1 MEVNWSILRAGNSGN
16 MMINAFE
23 AGQAN
28 AQRQKKIEREEGA
41 LSALSKYPS
50 DPDGAVSAL
59 WQYDPDAAMRLG
71 DYTRG
76 QKEAAGRR
84 ERVSLYG
91 KDAKGARQAAFEA
104 GDSGQVMDF
113 DKMDA
118 SQREITAANAKR
130 TFAIVNKLGEMPYEQ
145 RKAAWQKLAPALSD
159 ELSIP
164 AETLAMVDP
173 TDEWIVAKKIEG
185 AEFEEKARTFQTK
198 GGDIVSVQGDEAE
211 VVYDNPNDATAPPGY
226 RWTTDGALEAIPGG
240 PADPSVAGRLAGS
253 KRAPKA
259 GRARSGGAPAS
270 GGVNY
275 GSDPSGPQW

>member
-1 MEVNWSILRAGNSGN
+1 MEVNWGILSTGNTGN
-16 MMINAFE
+16 AMINAFQ

-28 AQRQKKIEREEGA
+28 GQKRKEIEREEGVR
-41 LSALSKYPS
+41 SALSKYPT

-59 WQYDPDAAMRLG
+59 WQYDPEAAMKVG

-84 ERVSLYG
+84 ERVTMYG

-104 GDSGQVMDF
+104 GDQAQVMDF

-118 SQREITAANAKR
+118 SQREIAAANAKR
-130 TFAIVNKLGEMPYEQ
+130 AYAIVNKLGEMPYEQ
-145 RKAAWQKLAPALSD
+145 RKAAWQRLAPALSD

-164 AETLAMVDP
+164 AETLAQVDP

-185 AEFEEKARTFQTK
+185 AEFEEKAKTFQTK
-198 GGDIVSVQGDEAE
+198 GGDIVEVDGDGAE
-211 VVYDNPNDATAPPGY
+211 VIYDNPNDATAPPGY
-226 RWTTDGALEAIPGG
+226 RWTDGGALEAIPGG
-240 PADPSVAGRLAGS
+240 PADPGQAGRLAGA
-253 KRAPKA
+253 KRAPKRGGG
-259 GRARSGGAPAS
+259 GRPAS
-270 GGVNY
+270 GGGSNY